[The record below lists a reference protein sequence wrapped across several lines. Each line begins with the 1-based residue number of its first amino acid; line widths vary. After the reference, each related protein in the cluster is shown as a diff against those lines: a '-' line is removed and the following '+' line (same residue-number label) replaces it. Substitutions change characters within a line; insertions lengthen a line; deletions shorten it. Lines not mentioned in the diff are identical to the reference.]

1 MAIKQLSYKTLQILA
16 SPRAWQAKL
25 VGVISN
31 SELLKGVQLAKFLL
45 NVTNKWVNSQRFTRR
60 LFD

>member
-1 MAIKQLSYKTLQILA
+1 MAIKQLSYKTLEILA
-16 SPRAWQAKL
+16 SPKERQVKL

-31 SELLKGVQLAKFLL
+31 SELLKGVQVAEFLL
-45 NVTNKWVNSQRFTRR
+45 NVTNKWVNTQRFTRR

>member
-1 MAIKQLSYKTLQILA
+1 MAIKQFSNKTLEILA
-16 SPRAWQAKL
+16 SLRAWQAKL

-45 NVTNKWVNSQRFTRR
+45 NVTNKWVNTQRFARR
-60 LFD
+60 LLN